1 MGSLPSFVAVVF
13 DAELCATCDDAA
25 VCRLEKFL
33 FQPCPLFFTKHGL
46 AGILGGQVVE
56 RVEKAFV
63 FSALGISW
71 DRVPKAPSIQED
83 DLHGFFPD
91 LAGHRM
97 IDALVLVAWRVLGL
111 FKKLEEDLLG
121 CFFVRVFVSGVI
133 SAVVMIVPGGKNL
146 GVFFQVLKRGLIG

>member
-1 MGSLPSFVAVVF
+1 
-13 DAELCATCDDAA
+13 
-25 VCRLEKFL
+25 
-33 FQPCPLFFTKHGL
+33 
-46 AGILGGQVVE
+46 
-56 RVEKAFV
+56 
-63 FSALGISW
+63 
-71 DRVPKAPSIQED
+71 
-83 DLHGFFPD
+83 
-91 LAGHRM
+91 M